1 MCLSLLELH
10 RELFGVLEVTYANLV
25 YPSAE
30 LDIKI
35 NIYASL
41 SLNSKPIKSIR
52 QIMKKLPSRIV

>member
-1 MCLSLLELH
+1 MCFSLPELR
-10 RELFGVLEVTYANLV
+10 RELFGILEVTYANLV

-41 SLNSKPIKSIR
+41 SLTLNP
-52 QIMKKLPSRIV
+52 